1 MARYVPE
8 APQATCLSP
17 EALQCASALTG
28 QENGTAG
35 MGSGQAKSETD
46 TANFINFCAGQQLTN
61 GKQVANGSCNGI
73 PMGRIPASKNMISAI
88 ITEPGPGDKLL
99 ANVTFEVT
107 IQTRNLHAGFQAN
120 PAATYY
126 AAPQDLDA
134 EGYVMGHCHVVIEE
148 IDDLRSNAAPDPT
161 DFVFFRG
168 INDAGDGR
176 GLLRAQVPGGLPRG
190 TYRACTMVA
199 ARNHQ
204 PVVMPVAQRGAQ
216 NDCVRFVV
224 GAGEK

>member
-1 MARYVPE
+1 MARNDIE
-8 APQATCLSP
+8 ATQATCLSP
-17 EALQCASALTG
+17 EALQSASAFTG
-28 QENGTAG
+28 QEDGTVG

-46 TANFINFCAGQQLTN
+46 TANFINFCAGRQLTD

-73 PMGRIPASKNMISAI
+73 PMGRIPASKKMISAI
-88 ITEPGPGDKLL
+88 ITKPGLGDKLFSN
-99 ANVTFEVT
+99 ATFEIT
-107 IQTRNLHAGFQAN
+107 IQTRNLHAGLQAN

-126 AAPQDLDA
+126 SAPQDLDA
-134 EGYVMGHCHVVIEE
+134 DGYVMGHCHVVIEE
-148 IDDLRSNAAPDPT
+148 IGDLRSNAAPDPAE
-161 DFVFFRG
+161 FVFFRG

-176 GLLRAQVPGGLPRG
+176 GLLRAPVPGGLPSG
-190 TYRACTMVA
+190 IYRACTMVA

-224 GAGEK
+224 AAGEI